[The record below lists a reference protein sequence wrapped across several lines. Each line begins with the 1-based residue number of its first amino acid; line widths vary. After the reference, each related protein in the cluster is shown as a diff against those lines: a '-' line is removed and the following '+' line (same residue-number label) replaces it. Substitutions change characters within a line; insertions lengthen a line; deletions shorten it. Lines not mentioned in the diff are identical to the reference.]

1 MTKISQITRSD
12 IMDELVLQEMSWSG
26 SFDEVDFLSRLYD
39 LEKMPSKD
47 SRYKTASGDIWQ
59 HRINNFDWSDDWVLT
74 DSRFKLD
81 EDEIFLKFLCE
92 TIHPV
97 VRRNKEDVMK
107 ILQIINKHL
116 ANDNFEIVEKEKMSG
131 RPVFIGKKK
140 YVGKTVIQK
149 SAKKIIDVL
158 SDDYVMKQIDLM
170 NDAIEDLP
178 LEAIGKAKELIEII
192 CHTILEERKVTIDSN
207 WDLIKLLKQTTKH
220 LNLAP
225 DEIDDSVKAS
235 ETIKNILRSLATMVQ
250 GLGELR
256 NQYGSGHGKKSK
268 FRGLDPRHAKLAVG
282 SASTLAIFLLE
293 THKIRR

>member
-1 MTKISQITRSD
+1 MTKISQITRSA

-47 SRYKTASGDIWQ
+47 FRYKTASGDIWQ

-116 ANDNFEIVEKEKMSG
+116 ASDNFEIVEKEKMSG